1 MMQTVMNHLNT
12 NFTRAFD
19 ANASASDVLA
29 DELGKQQS
37 IDERWDTWRTE
48 KCAFVE
54 RVILN
59 SGDYE
64 GMSLLSIICNTTGHN
79 GITETEIDS
88 QLKAHM
94 KVMMESPDSAE
105 GTTAAKLFNHILRD
119 QITAQVAERIDL
131 EVQTSR
137 IKSSWRSS

>member
-59 SGDYE
+59 FLSCLSGSELKVKFSGQVFCFLSCLSGSERFNYNPVLE
-64 GMSLLSIICNTTGHN
+64 GSFLSCLSGSEQN
-79 GITETEIDS
+79 
-88 QLKAHM
+88 
-94 KVMMESPDSAE
+94 
-105 GTTAAKLFNHILRD
+105 
-119 QITAQVAERIDL
+119 
-131 EVQTSR
+131 
-137 IKSSWRSS
+137 